1 MIDINDYLSVLPVVK
16 KSDKVFETVLSDN
29 VCNNTLTA
37 EVGRHMFR
45 GLIMKPLIR

>member
-1 MIDINDYLSVLPVVK
+1 MIDINNYLSVLPVVK
-16 KSDKVFETVLSDN
+16 ESDTVFETVLSDN

-37 EVGRHMFR
+37 GIGRHMFG